1 MALKDEDTLLKRKKE
16 LEEAM
21 NNLGLTF
28 DIEESEE
35 VDELA
40 DQFRLDET
48 ALNELFNEK
57 KDD

>member
-28 DIEESEE
+28 DIEEPEE
-35 VDELA
+35 VDDLA
-40 DQFRLDET
+40 SQFTLDEE
-48 ALNELFNEK
+48 AMKSLSKE
-57 KDD
+57 DDEA